1 MISSLFCFIYC
12 DKTSFAI
19 IRKMQVERLELS
31 RSTEHRIL
39 SPMCLPIP
47 PYPRYIKTIAGF
59 EPASRR
65 VAAYCLKPLGYIA
78 KSKWTLKE
86 SNLRPLSYELSALTI

>member
-1 MISSLFCFIYC
+1 
-12 DKTSFAI
+12 
-19 IRKMQVERLELS
+19 MQVERLELP
-31 RSTEHRIL
+31 RSTEHQIL
-39 SPMCLPIP
+39 SLMCLPIP

-78 KSKWTLKE
+78 NVEKWTL
-86 SNLRPLSYELSALTI
+86 